1 MIDQFDHLMQTEED
15 CSKLYKHLIHLDQVD
30 STNKFAL
37 NLSEKEHG
45 VCIYS
50 KNQFDGKGEKGDFG
64 MANRIRAWLFR
75 FYLNTPRQIDI
86 KVYCLF

>member
-50 KNQFDGKGEKGDFG
+50 KNQFDGKGREGDFG